1 MKQNGKIV
9 LFPARKKT
17 LLEDLAGYAFISPW
31 LIGFF
36 IWAIIPIVLS
46 FFLAFTDYDIL
57 GSPVFSGLKN
67 FQRMLQDELFWKS
80 LQVTFFYAFISVPS
94 RLIFAF
100 LVAILFKR
108 SSRIIRFYQITYY
121 VPSIVGGSIAIA
133 VMWRRLFMADGAL
146 NAVLQ
151 AIGINSTVSWIGR
164 ADTAMWTLIILAVW
178 QFGSSMLIFLAG
190 LRQIPQTYY
199 EAASIDG
206 AGSLSQFFHIT
217 LPQMTSII
225 FFNLVMQLIS
235 GFTVFTQ
242 AFVVSGGSGEPQNST
257 LVYSLYLYQ
266 RAFKYYNMGYSSA
279 MAWVLVFIIAIFTW
293 FIFKTSDK
301 WVFYES

>member
-1 MKQNGKIV
+1 MKQAQKV
-9 LFPARKKT
+9 FLFSARRRT
-17 LLEDLAGYAFISPW
+17 LLEDLAGYVFISPW

-46 FFLAFTDYDIL
+46 LFLAFTDYDIL

-80 LQVTFFYAFISVPS
+80 LQVTFFYAFISVPA

-100 LVAILFKR
+100 MVALLFKR
-108 SSRIIRFYQITYY
+108 STRLIRIYQIIYY

-133 VMWRRLFMADGAL
+133 VMWRRLFMADGAV

-164 ADTAMWTLIILAVW
+164 ADTAIWTLIILAVW

-190 LRQIPQTYY
+190 LRQIPKTYY

-206 AGSLSQFFHIT
+206 AGPISRFFHIT

-225 FFNLVMQLIS
+225 FFNLIMQLIS

-279 MAWVLVFIIAIFTW
+279 MAWILVFIIALFTW
-293 FIFKTSDK
+293 LIFKTSDK